1 MFALTAAT
9 ICVPPIT
16 LKQKLHC
23 QCKQN
28 VFETRVRMDI
38 HMYICMDLFLIT
50 CTRYSGSADRP
61 VIVEIREIGFVSTFR
76 PFEVAALKSKLFV
89 YLSN

>member
-1 MFALTAAT
+1 
-9 ICVPPIT
+9 
-16 LKQKLHC
+16 
-23 QCKQN
+23 
-28 VFETRVRMDI
+28 
-38 HMYICMDLFLIT
+38 MYICMDLFLIT

-76 PFEVAALKSKLFV
+76 PYEVAALKSKLFV